1 MQSARDTLR
10 HVLTTHDLGDASVD
24 VEIKRRGNRL
34 RCVLHVDAVVDPLV
48 AQMAAV
54 RVVVALRTLEQE
66 LDVIDVDVIDAEGK
80 MRRVTP

>member
-1 MQSARDTLR
+1 
-10 HVLTTHDLGDASVD
+10 VD